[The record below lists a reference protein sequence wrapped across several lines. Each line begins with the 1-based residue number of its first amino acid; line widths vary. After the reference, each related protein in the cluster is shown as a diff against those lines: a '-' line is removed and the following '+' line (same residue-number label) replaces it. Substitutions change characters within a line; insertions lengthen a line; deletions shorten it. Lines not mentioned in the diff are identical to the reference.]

1 MLRLGETSIIDIV
14 TIEFD
19 LQMLLEMI
27 MEQENVVLAL
37 KLERR

>member
-1 MLRLGETSIIDIV
+1 MLRLGETSIVDIV

-19 LQMLLEMI
+19 MQMFLEMI